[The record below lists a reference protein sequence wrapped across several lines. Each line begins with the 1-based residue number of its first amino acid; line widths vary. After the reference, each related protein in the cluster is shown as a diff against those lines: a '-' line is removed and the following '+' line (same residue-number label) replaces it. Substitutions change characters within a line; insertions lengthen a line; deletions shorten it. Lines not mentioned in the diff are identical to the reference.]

1 MVILDAFYLSHTFEP
16 IDIPN
21 QQLVDRFLPRPS
33 PRIKM
38 DTTDPCA
45 LNQLVTP
52 AAYMEMRYNTQVAM
66 ETAQDCLGKI
76 EQEFAV
82 IFNRTHGPVEAIQCR
97 DADIILVTTG
107 TVTGTCRPV
116 LADLRS
122 RGEKVGLFKIKLFR
136 PFPKDLICRHLGAAQ
151 KIAVIDRNVS
161 FGAGGIFAQE
171 IQAAL
176 CNLDRHPRV
185 FSYLAGLGGRDI
197 TPNTLI
203 EIYNETKKK
212 STPGQESVWI
222 ELNQEIVET
231 WCN

>member
-1 MVILDAFYLSHTFEP
+1 
-16 IDIPN
+16 
-21 QQLVDRFLPRPS
+21 
-33 PRIKM
+33 
-38 DTTDPCA
+38 
-45 LNQLVTP
+45 
-52 AAYMEMRYNTQVAM
+52 MEMRYNTQLAM

-76 EQEFAV
+76 EKDFTA
-82 IFNRTHGPVEAIQCR
+82 IFNRTHSPVEAIQCR
-97 DADIILVTTG
+97 DADIIMVTTG

-151 KIAVIDRNVS
+151 KVAVIDRNIS

-171 IQAAL
+171 IRAAL

-185 FSYLAGLGGRDI
+185 FSYVAGLGGRDI

-212 STPGQESVWI
+212 SAPGQESVWI
-222 ELNQEIVET
+222 GLNQEIVET
-231 WCN
+231 WRN